1 MAFAVPSA
9 GRNRRNPMST
19 TSKRSSSDSQRIY
32 DLLLGC
38 RTADKATLYFKDG
51 RMQTGALI
59 FNQFKGTGRLIN
71 IDQELSIDFSIDD
84 LRDIKF

>member
-1 MAFAVPSA
+1 
-9 GRNRRNPMST
+9 MST
-19 TSKRSSSDSQRIY
+19 TSKKSPVDSQRIY

-51 RMQTGALI
+51 RMLNGALI

-71 IDQELSIDFSIDD
+71 IEQELSVDFSVDD